1 MWLASAGQAN
11 PRLVIPAPACDVYR
25 RPALPPRSPSSSSSS
40 RSVRPG
46 SILRAAPAATS
57 ASTPAAVR
65 VKTPVAPWASTL
77 AVVEGDSGRCS
88 SPMLARSLRSID
100 AVASR
105 TSARI
110 SRPAAE
116 VTSVPA
122 ALSQLS
128 EDVDCSPDFRED
140 KRFCLAAVLGGEPC
154 RAERAR
160 AFDVFFAALAITYS
174 PYGRRFS
181 TTARCKRGSA
191 PRSLLLLR
199 PSGRKVKTRPSCAR
213 RPGFVGGDQ
222 RRQGMG
228 VGSGRDSPRTHGI
241 VGAGGRLVAP

>member
-1 MWLASAGQAN
+1 MRCYG
-11 PRLVIPAPACDVYR
+11 
-25 RPALPPRSPSSSSSS
+25 RPARPPPPRSPSSSSSS
-40 RSVRPG
+40 RPVRPG
-46 SILRAAPAATS
+46 SILRAALAATS

-65 VKTPVAPWASTL
+65 VKTPVAPWASTF
-77 AVVEGDSGRCS
+77 AVVEADSGRCS
-88 SPMLARSLRSID
+88 SPMLARSLRRID

-140 KRFCLAAVLGGEPC
+140 ERFCLAAVLGGEPR

-191 PRSLLLLR
+191 PRSLI
-199 PSGRKVKTRPSCAR
+199 
-213 RPGFVGGDQ
+213 
-222 RRQGMG
+222 
-228 VGSGRDSPRTHGI
+228 I
-241 VGAGGRLVAP
+241 VVVA